1 MNTQP
6 VFLKVGLNYP
16 HQRQRRDYRNSVI
29 VGLVILVIALTVLES
44 FTIVALRRAQ
54 QEAKAK

>member
-6 VFLKVGLNYP
+6 IFLKAGLNYP
-16 HQRQRRDYRNSVI
+16 HRRKRRDYRNAVI
-29 VGLVILVIALTVLES
+29 VGLVILVVALTVLES

-54 QEAKAK
+54 QEQRQ